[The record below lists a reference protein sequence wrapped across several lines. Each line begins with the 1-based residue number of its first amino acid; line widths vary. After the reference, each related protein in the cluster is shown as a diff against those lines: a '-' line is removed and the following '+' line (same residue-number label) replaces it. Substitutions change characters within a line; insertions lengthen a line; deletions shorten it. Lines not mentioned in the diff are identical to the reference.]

1 MSASE
6 DASGDDVEKSDG
18 SGADYFVHREVL
30 DELRLQE
37 VAEKRTRSTKPTLA
51 EHVKESLR

>member
-18 SGADYFVHREVL
+18 SGADYVVHRKVL

-37 VAEKRTRSTKPTLA
+37 VAEKRTWSTKPTLA